1 VCVCVEVLVELSE
14 RIITRAGCCCVFTLD
29 NSDKICSAFFFGT
42 SGMYLPTKAK
52 ATEMGGGQGQEEV
65 MVWWQRR
72 NGDVMGLGQP
82 YKSTSYGGSAA
93 AGSGGDRGSGGDVGL
108 AQY

>member
-1 VCVCVEVLVELSE
+1 
-14 RIITRAGCCCVFTLD
+14 
-29 NSDKICSAFFFGT
+29 
-42 SGMYLPTKAK
+42 MYLPTKAK
-52 ATEMGGGQGQEEV
+52 ATEMGGGQGQEEVMVWWQGQEEV

-93 AGSGGDRGSGGDVGL
+93 AGSGGDSGGDVGL